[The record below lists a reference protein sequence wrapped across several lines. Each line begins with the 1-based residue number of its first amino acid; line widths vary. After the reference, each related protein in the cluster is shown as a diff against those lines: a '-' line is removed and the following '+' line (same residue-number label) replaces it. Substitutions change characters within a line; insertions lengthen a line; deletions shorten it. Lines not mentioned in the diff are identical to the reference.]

1 MRAIKKGDPEYDAY
15 LSRYKKMSQAVTEA
29 LLRMGAVL
37 TEEGW
42 MLNDELLESVYTEY
56 SAVEMPSPYYYDST
70 GRLKIMSESEW
81 TQLGLAEVILERAIQ
96 EAMDKV
102 GEEDEDVDNDGD
114 SDKSDDYLANRRKA
128 VAAAMAK
135 GKK

>member
-1 MRAIKKGDPEYDAY
+1 
-15 LSRYKKMSQAVTEA
+15 MSQAVQEA

-81 TQLGLAEVILERAIQ
+81 AELGLAEVILEK
-96 EAMDKV
+96 AMKDLDDV